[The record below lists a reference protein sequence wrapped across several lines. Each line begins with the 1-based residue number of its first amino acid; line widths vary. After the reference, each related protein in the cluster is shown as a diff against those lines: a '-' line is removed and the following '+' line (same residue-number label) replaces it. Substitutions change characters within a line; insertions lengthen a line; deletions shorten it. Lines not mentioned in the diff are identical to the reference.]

1 MMSYLIF
8 FKNFIYL
15 LIQHTPLT
23 YTIYITL
30 TMMSYLCQ
38 KCRNIGDQQD
48 LFSDKACEKT
58 TLILKI
64 GARYTAWLQSLI
76 SVSSD
81 GVVTSFVT
89 SLSSE
94 DS

>member
-1 MMSYLIF
+1 
-8 FKNFIYL
+8 
-15 LIQHTPLT
+15 
-23 YTIYITL
+23 
-30 TMMSYLCQ
+30 MMSYLCQ

-81 GVVTSFVT
+81 GDVTSFVT

-94 DS
+94 DSRVTESQEYLAGICIFHHVV